1 MAAKDIGRK
10 LKCKKCS
17 TALTVTEAG
26 LEVDG
31 GTGSKTSP
39 VPAMIDDDEGD
50 DAPLVKKK
58 GKYERGLGGNPLAA
72 VGGIPTVLF
81 GFGVFLVVVFTSL
94 PIIGIAGTDRATA
107 YADKLSN
114 EMKVKQDALTP
125 KNKKPADITDA
136 ERTKM
141 REDSDKIAEDY
152 AKKINDAKLDAEGTK
167 IANRRDVWMERYGLM
182 FGFIFV
188 SFGCIGYLRTEQPAV
203 LKYVAGIILVFM
215 MMVMFGT
222 FGVAGCA
229 GRNPL
234 G

>member
-81 GFGVFLVVVFTSL
+81 GFGVFLVIVFTSL
-94 PIIGIAGTDRATA
+94 PIIGLAGTDRATA
-107 YADKLSN
+107 YVDKLSN
-114 EMKVKQDALTP
+114 EMKVKQDALVP
-125 KNKKPADITDA
+125 KNKKPNDWTDA

-141 REDSDKIAEDY
+141 REDQEKIAEDY

-167 IANRRDVWMERYGLM
+167 ISNRRDVWLETYGLM

-188 SFGCIGYLRTEQPAV
+188 AFGCLGYLRSDQPLTLRIVAAV
-203 LKYVAGIILVFM
+203 ILGAM
-215 MMVMFGT
+215 MLIMFGK
-222 FGVAGCA
+222 FGGGC